1 MRRVAAGAVA
11 VVLGLGRTAAAQP
24 VPEAVAGLAPASA
37 PCADP
42 DVAGRLASLL
52 HARRYADTHHAAVGL
67 RVLCGA
73 AAADAWRLADDIAL
87 LRLEDRAWALRD
99 LHELAQEGPE
109 AERARLVL
117 AWAYGAAHDDQ
128 AAAVVSAQLPPIRAA
143 AVAAATA
150 LDERARFDAN
160 IARLPDDLRVRARS
174 LHARWESARHTR
186 RPAVA
191 GILSALLP
199 GAGQIYD
206 GSIQAAA
213 VTFALNALFI
223 GATVEL
229 ARDHEYWTATAAG
242 TVGSFFYIGGVI
254 NAVDLARRRNQL
266 AAQPEVESL
275 EEVLLPELTGGQLH

>member
-1 MRRVAAGAVA
+1 MRRVIAAG
-11 VVLGLGRTAAAQP
+11 VLAISAASAASASAQP
-24 VPEAVAGLAPASA
+24 SPTPVAEPAPMGA
-37 PCADP
+37 CADP
-42 DVAGRLASLL
+42 AVTGRLGELL
-52 HARRYADTHHAAVGL
+52 HARRFADAHHAAVGL

-73 AAADAWRLADDIAL
+73 AAADVWRLADDIAL

-99 LHELAQEGPE
+99 LHELATDGPE

-117 AWAYGAAHDDQ
+117 AWAYSVAHDDQ

-150 LDERARFDAN
+150 LDDRARFDAN
-160 IARLPDDLRVRARS
+160 VALVPPGPRD
-174 LHARWESARHTR
+174 HARAIYGRWEHARHTK

-191 GILSALLP
+191 GVLSALLP

-254 NAVDLARRRNQL
+254 NAVDLARRRNQT
-266 AAQPEVESL
+266 ASEPEVEFL
-275 EEVLLPELTGGQLH
+275 EEVLLPELSGRYLR